1 MTEQTELLIKDIE
14 VMSKTSRLYD
24 KLNSILGGDSNFN
37 QVLYALFM
45 EEGLTQKQIST
56 DQGLPPQTVNNIVL
70 SMQKKGQIQFIENPN
85 DKRSKIIKFTEKG
98 LEIAKKQIG
107 PIVEIEKKSIIRM
120 GLENYQKMIELEELY
135 YSSLKAEIENYSKEA
150 D

>member
-24 KLNSILGGDSNFN
+24 KLNNILGGDSNFN
-37 QVLYALFM
+37 QVLYALYM

-107 PIVEIEKKSIIRM
+107 PIVELEKKSIIRM

-135 YSSLKAEIENYSKEA
+135 YSSLKAEIENYSNQN
-150 D
+150 

>member
-1 MTEQTELLIKDIE
+1 MTEQIELLIKDIE

-37 QVLYALFM
+37 QVLYALYM

-135 YSSLKAEIENYSKEA
+135 YSSLKAEIENYSN
-150 D
+150 

>member
-24 KLNSILGGDSNFN
+24 KLNNILGGDCNFN
-37 QVLYALFM
+37 QVLYALYM

-135 YSSLKAEIENYSKEA
+135 YSSLKAEIENYSNQN
-150 D
+150 

>member
-37 QVLYALFM
+37 QVLYALYM

-107 PIVEIEKKSIIRM
+107 PIVELEKKSIIRM
-120 GLENYQKMIELEELY
+120 GLKNYQKMIELEELY
-135 YSSLKAEIENYSKEA
+135 YSSLKAEIENYSNQN
-150 D
+150 

>member
-37 QVLYALFM
+37 QVLYALYM

-107 PIVEIEKKSIIRM
+107 PIVELEKKSIIRM

-135 YSSLKAEIENYSKEA
+135 YSSLKAEIENYSNQN
-150 D
+150 